1 MNASINSLMCCAPF
15 GFTNRTFCKLFDSED
30 KSELAKAQSLL
41 QGDDVCKQSFR
52 NLPFAT
58 TLHAEIDAKHSQLCA
73 FDGIRR
79 TVTVLESDLKKP
91 PLVNFDTS
99 KSAEVLAASL
109 RKMSEGLAS
118 IQLSNR
124 GQ

>member
-1 MNASINSLMCCAPF
+1 MLCSVWFC
-15 GFTNRTFCKLFDSED
+15 GFANRTFCKLLDSED
-30 KSELAKAQSLL
+30 KTEWAKAQSLL
-41 QGDDVCKQSFR
+41 QGDDVCKQTFR

-58 TLHAEIDAKHSQLCA
+58 TLHAEIDAKHHRRLIA
-73 FDGIRR
+73 LTRNRR
-79 TVTVLESDLKKP
+79 TVTGLESDLRKP
-91 PLVNFDTS
+91 PLVNLDSTT
-99 KSAEVLAASL
+99 SAEVIAASL